1 MVIETEVDGYPY
13 AHLGALPPGDYWVQ
27 ALVHVYT
34 EFHYTE
40 FHRQDGHVIWAPGDQ
55 WEGQRWALS
64 PGNLVSAPRRV
75 SVDPASDRPIRLVL
89 TDVIPPIDAPP
100 DTERSSAYG
109 WRAAS

>member
-1 MVIETEVDGYPY
+1 MVIETEADGYPY

-27 ALVHVYT
+27 ALVHV
-34 EFHYTE
+34 YTE